1 MSSRALW
8 FTCVPLALLGWAGI
22 VLLTALL
29 PVSTATLAVVLP
41 MLTLAATMTAAPLV
55 WGISRRLKLPGL
67 GERPVVALRVGFWC
81 GLWITLCVGLHLAGW
96 FSWLVAVTLAVIFGL
111 VEAFLQQL
119 THTP

>member
-22 VLLTALL
+22 VLLTGML

-41 MLTLAATMTAAPLV
+41 ALTLATTMTAAPLV
-55 WGISRRLKLPGL
+55 WSISRRFRLPGL
-67 GERPVVALRVGFWC
+67 GERPVVALRIGFWF
-81 GLWITLCVGLHLAGW
+81 GLWITICAGLHVAGS

-111 VEAFLQQL
+111 VEAFLQQPAR
-119 THTP
+119 TP